1 MMRILLLLFLSILA
15 YPLSAQQFSVSGK
28 VEDAQTKEVLPGA
41 IVLYGKNEGAIADG
55 EGRYTIMLS
64 AGSYTLTFQYM
75 GYESISK
82 TIDLKADIVLDI
94 ALVAVSEELNAVV
107 VVSAGKH
114 EQRMEE
120 VTVSIDVLKPDL
132 IENKNAITA
141 DVIVNQNPGVAMVD
155 DQVNIRGGSG
165 WSYGT
170 GSRVL
175 VLVDDMPLVSADAG
189 QVQWRMIPM
198 ENIEQVEVIKGAASA
213 LYGSYAMNGIINM
226 RTSYPKGKPETYVN
240 LYQGLYGDPKDSR
253 NKWWDGARGFT
264 GMNAM
269 HKRSTGNVDW
279 VAGLFLLKDQGYQ
292 YLGENT
298 RARFNL
304 NTTVRSKKISGL
316 TYGVNVNMLY
326 SDFGEA
332 IIWESDTNGYVPF
345 DSSATFTESFDFY
358 IDPHITYR
366 TERSKH
372 RFLGRVFSLNNNAAS
387 EQTSYDNSSM
397 VYYGEYQ
404 FQHNPNENLT
414 LTGGVLNIY
423 SYSNSDVFQGE
434 HSSNNFAVYGQG
446 DLKKGRWNLS
456 LGVRFEDFRLDDY
469 KSSVPVVR
477 AGFNYEVQKGTY
489 LRGSFGQ
496 GYRFPSM
503 AEKYTLTNVGAIFV
517 YPNYDLLPES
527 GWSAELG
534 IKQGVKIGEWMGFV
548 DLAAFWMRYNN
559 MMEFTFARWNAS
571 VNSEEFFGMG
581 FKSVNVGETEITGA
595 ETTLIGTGKIGKAK
609 LTITAGYTYMN
620 PKILNPDEVYANAY
634 NFPVDY
640 ISKEITYKNSSS
652 DTSGILKYRYNHLAK
667 ADVQSDWK
675 RFYAGGSVRY
685 NSFMKNI
692 DAIFETE
699 LFAQAIPGIKE
710 SRERNNDGDLIFDFR
725 IGYRF
730 TENISLA
737 FIADN
742 AFNEEYNPRPAQ
754 LGAPRTFTLQFKA
767 RL

>member
-1 MMRILLLLFLSILA
+1 MRIVLILIFTCFGFLA
-15 YPLSAQQFSVSGK
+15 KAQQFTVSGK
-28 VEDAQTKEVLPGA
+28 ITASDNKDALPGA
-41 IVLYGKNEGAIADG
+41 TVLSG
-55 EGRYTIMLS
+55 ENQGTSAGDDGRYSLS
-64 AGSYTLTFQYM
+64 LPPGSYTLSFHFV
-75 GYESISK
+75 GYEWYTK
-82 TIDLKADIVLDI
+82 KIDLKADLVLDI
-94 ALVAVSEELNAVV
+94 DLVPVAEELNTVV

-120 VTVSIDVLKPDL
+120 VTVSIDVLKPAL

-155 DQVNIRGGSG
+155 DQANIRGGSG

-175 VLVDDMPLVSADAG
+175 VLVDDMPLISADAG

-240 LYQGLYGDPKDSR
+240 LYSGLYGDPKDER
-253 NKWWDGARGFT
+253 NKWWDGTRGFV

-279 VAGLFLLKDQGYQ
+279 VGGLFLLRDQGYQ
-292 YLGENT
+292 YLGENN
-298 RARFNL
+298 RMRFNL
-304 NTTVRSKKISGL
+304 NTTVKSKKVSGL

-332 IIWESDTNGYVPF
+332 IIWQSDTNGYIPF

-387 EQTSYDNSSM
+387 ETTSYDNRSM

-404 FQHNPNENLT
+404 FQHNPNEHLT
-414 LTGGVLNIY
+414 LTAGVLNNY
-423 SYSNSDVFQGE
+423 SHSNSDVFQGE
-434 HSSNNFAVYGQG
+434 HTSNNFALYGQG
-446 DLKKGRWNLS
+446 DWKKGRLNLS
-456 LGVRFEDFRLDDY
+456 LGARYEDFRLDEY
-469 KSSVPVVR
+469 RRSIPVLR
-477 AGFNYEVQKGTY
+477 FGYNYELQKGTY

-503 AEKYTLTNVGAIFV
+503 AEKFTLTNVGAIFV
-517 YPNYDLLPES
+517 YPNYDIMPES
-527 GWSAELG
+527 GWSAEFG
-534 IKQGVKIGEWMGFV
+534 VKQGVKIGEWMGFV

-571 VNSEEFFGMG
+571 VNPDEFFGMG
-581 FKSVNVGETEITGA
+581 FKSVNVGQTEITGL
-595 ETTLIGTGKIGKAK
+595 ETTLIGTGKIGKANV
-609 LTITAGYTYMN
+609 TITSGYTYMN
-620 PKILNPDEVYANAY
+620 PKIMNPDEVYATAY

-667 ADVQSDWK
+667 ADIQSDWK
-675 RFYAGGSVRY
+675 KFYAGGSVRY

-725 IGYRF
+725 VGYRF
-730 TENISLA
+730 SENVSLG
-737 FIADN
+737 FIVDN

-767 RL
+767 RI